1 MIALHDLLSV
11 VHESAALQVPVCRDG
26 ARVLDRAAF
35 RARVAALIALLQTQG
50 AQRYA
55 LCIDD
60 PFDFACALF
69 ALLACGKEPVIPA
82 NSTPGYLADLA
93 HAYDVVV
100 TDADLPLFELSAGA
114 NLGINAEAEVD
125 ADLDTLAHVNAAAAE
140 HAGVATDTG
149 IGNDEAA
156 SEHAGATIGIGNAR
170 TASDPTAAATATGTA
185 NAQAASAHTS
195 RAALTIDPQAPLT
208 LYTSGSS
215 GRPKPIRKTLAQ
227 FNAEV
232 HTLEQQWGTLIGDA
246 TMLASVPHHHIYGLL
261 FRVLWPLAAGRA
273 FDRAISIEPLH
284 LQTQIEQCGAAVIV
298 STPAQLSRWPALP
311 GFADLTPAP
320 RAVFSSG
327 GPLAFE
333 AAQEYAAA
341 YGAAPLEVYGSTET
355 GGIAWRRQ
363 DRTDAWQPL
372 SGIEVRRDE
381 DGALNVR
388 SPHLDHAGWHRTD
401 DRIAF
406 DADGRF
412 RLQGR
417 LDRVLKLDGKRV
429 SLPEL
434 EARLALHPYVA
445 QAAIVPLAGA
455 TRERVGAVVALT
467 EAGGAAL
474 RDEGRVALAKILR
487 RHLAEY
493 FDVVVLPRHWRFRVT
508 LPFDARGKLPVAAVA
523 AAFEPRSEGVE
534 VLAEARSGDTLHYE
548 LRVPPTL
555 AHFAGHFPGLPILP
569 GVVQVDWAVRLAADH
584 LPAVRAVASIDRL
597 KFMAPVSPGAVLALT
612 LAHDA
617 ARRRLQFAYRAN
629 GRECASGVIVY
640 GAPA

>member
-1 MIALHDLLSV
+1 MIALHDLLSAGHGAAV
-11 VHESAALQVPVCRDG
+11 VNAPVCRDG
-26 ARVLDRAAF
+26 ATVLDRTAF
-35 RARVAALIALLQTQG
+35 RARVSTLVTLMQTQD
-50 AQRYA
+50 ARRYA

-69 ALLACGKEPVIPA
+69 ALFACGKEPVIPA
-82 NSTPGYLADLA
+82 NATPGYLADLA
-93 HAYDVVV
+93 DVYDAVL
-100 TDADLPLFELSAGA
+100 TDADLPLG
-114 NLGINAEAEVD
+114 VRD
-125 ADLDTLAHVNAAAAE
+125 ADAD
-140 HAGVATDTG
+140 
-149 IGNDEAA
+149 A
-156 SEHAGATIGIGNAR
+156 SH
-170 TASDPTAAATATGTA
+170 
-185 NAQAASAHTS
+185 
-195 RAALTIDPQAPLT
+195 TIDPQVPLT

-215 GRPKPIRKTLAQ
+215 GAPKPIRKTLAQ

-232 HTLEQQWGTLIGDA
+232 HTLEKQWGALVGDA

-284 LQTQIEQCGAAVIV
+284 LQAQIEQCGATVVV

-311 GFADLTPAP
+311 GFAALTPAP
-320 RAVFSSG
+320 RAFFSSG
-327 GPLAFE
+327 GPLALE

-341 YGAAPLEVYGSTET
+341 YGAAPLEIYGSTET

-363 DRTDAWQPL
+363 DRTDAWQPVV
-372 SGIEVRRDE
+372 GIEVRRDE

-388 SPHLDHAGWHRTD
+388 SPHLDHTGWHRTD
-401 DRIAF
+401 DKIAF

-445 QAAIVPLAGA
+445 QAAIVPLEGA
-455 TRERVGAVVALT
+455 SRERVGAVVALT
-467 EAGGAAL
+467 EAGCEAL
-474 RDEGRVALAKILR
+474 RGDGRVQLARTLR
-487 RHLAEY
+487 RHLAAY
-493 FDVVVLPRHWRFRVT
+493 FDVVVLPRHWRFRLT

-523 AAFEPRSEGVE
+523 AAFEPRADGVE
-534 VLAEARSGDTLHYE
+534 VLAEARSADMLHYE

-555 AHFAGHFPGLPILP
+555 VHFAGHFPGLPILP
-569 GVVQVDWAVRLAADH
+569 GVVQVHWAMHLAAEH
-584 LPAVRAVASIDRL
+584 VPAVRALASVDRL
-597 KFMAPVSPGAVLALT
+597 KFMAPVPPGAVLNLT

-617 ARRRLQFAYRAN
+617 ARGRVQFAYRLS

-640 GAPA
+640 REPA

>member
-11 VHESAALQVPVCRDG
+11 AGETAAVHAPVCRDG
-26 ARVLDRAAF
+26 ATLLDRAAF
-35 RARVAALIALLQTQG
+35 RARVAALIALVQTQA

-69 ALLACGKEPVIPA
+69 ALFACGKEPVIPA

-93 HAYDVVV
+93 DAYEVVL
-100 TDADLPLFELSAGA
+100 TDADLPPFAPAAGA
-114 NLGINAEAEVD
+114 NVGINAGANVD
-125 ADLDTLAHVNAAAAE
+125 ADVNA
-140 HAGVATDTG
+140 GTDD
-149 IGNDEAA
+149 N
-156 SEHAGATIGIGNAR
+156 AGAETNVK
-170 TASDPTAAATATGTA
+170 
-185 NAQAASAHTS
+185 AASAHTS
-195 RAALTIDPQAPLT
+195 DAAYAIDPQTPLT
-208 LYTSGSS
+208 LYTSGTS

-232 HTLEQQWGTLIGDA
+232 QTLEKQWGALVGDA

-273 FDRAISIEPLH
+273 FDRAVSIEPLH
-284 LQTQIEQCGAAVIV
+284 LQAQIDRYGAAVIV

-320 RAVFSSG
+320 RAFFSSG
-327 GPLAFE
+327 GPLALE

-341 YGAAPLEVYGSTET
+341 YGAAPLEIYGSTET

-363 DRTDAWQPL
+363 DQTDAWQPV
-372 SGIEVRRDE
+372 SGIEVRCDE

-401 DRIAF
+401 DKIAF
-406 DADGRF
+406 DGEGRF

-434 EARLALHPYVA
+434 EARLALHPHVA
-445 QAAIVPLAGA
+445 QAALVPLEGA
-455 TRERVGAVVALT
+455 SRERVGAVVALT

-474 RDEGRVALAKILR
+474 RDEGRVALAKVLR

-523 AAFEPRSEGVE
+523 AAFEPRVEGME
-534 VLAEARSGDTLHYE
+534 VLSEARGGDTLHYE

-555 AHFAGHFPGLPILP
+555 VHFAGHFPGLPILP
-569 GVVQVDWAVRLAADH
+569 GVVQVDWAMRLAAEH
-584 LPAVRAVASIDRL
+584 VPAVRAVASIDRL
-597 KFMAPVSPGAVLALT
+597 KFMAPVSPGAVLKLT
-612 LAHDA
+612 LALDA
-617 ARRRLQFAYRAN
+617 ARRRVQFAYRVN
-629 GRECASGVIVY
+629 GRDCASGVIVY
-640 GAPA
+640 GEGAR

>member
-1 MIALHDLLSV
+1 MIALHDLLSAGHGAAV
-11 VHESAALQVPVCRDG
+11 VNAPVCRDG
-26 ARVLDRAAF
+26 ATVLDRTAF
-35 RARVAALIALLQTQG
+35 RARVSTLVTLMQTQD
-50 AQRYA
+50 ARRYA

-69 ALLACGKEPVIPA
+69 ALFACGKEPVIPA
-82 NSTPGYLADLA
+82 NATPGYLADLA
-93 HAYDVVV
+93 DAYDAVL
-100 TDADLPLFELSAGA
+100 TDADLPRGVRD
-114 NLGINAEAEVD
+114 VD
-125 ADLDTLAHVNAAAAE
+125 AT
-140 HAGVATDTG
+140 
-149 IGNDEAA
+149 
-156 SEHAGATIGIGNAR
+156 R
-170 TASDPTAAATATGTA
+170 TPGTS
-185 NAQAASAHTS
+185 Q
-195 RAALTIDPQAPLT
+195 TIDPQAPLT

-215 GRPKPIRKTLAQ
+215 GAPKPIRKTLAQ

-232 HTLEQQWGTLIGDA
+232 HTLEKQWGVLVGDA

-273 FDRAISIEPLH
+273 FDRAISIEPVH
-284 LQTQIEQCGAAVIV
+284 LQAQIEQCGATVVV

-311 GFADLTPAP
+311 GFAALTPAP
-320 RAVFSSG
+320 RAFFSSG
-327 GPLAFE
+327 GPLALE

-341 YGAAPLEVYGSTET
+341 YGAAPLEIYGSTET

-363 DRTDAWQPL
+363 DQTDAWQPVV
-372 SGIEVRRDE
+372 GIEVRRDE

-388 SPHLDHAGWHRTD
+388 SPHLDHTGWHRTD
-401 DRIAF
+401 DKIAF

-445 QAAIVPLAGA
+445 QAAIVPLEGA
-455 TRERVGAVVALT
+455 SRERVGAVVALT
-467 EAGGAAL
+467 EAGCEAL
-474 RDEGRVALAKILR
+474 RGDGRVQLARTLR
-487 RHLAEY
+487 RHLAAY
-493 FDVVVLPRHWRFRVT
+493 FDVVVLPRHWRFRLT

-523 AAFEPRSEGVE
+523 AAFEPREDGVE
-534 VLAEARSGDTLHYE
+534 VLAEARSADTLHYE

-555 AHFAGHFPGLPILP
+555 VHFAGHFPGLPILP
-569 GVVQVDWAVRLAADH
+569 GVVQVHWAMHLAAEH
-584 LPAVRAVASIDRL
+584 VPAVRALASVDRL
-597 KFMAPVSPGAVLALT
+597 KFMAPVPPGAVLNLT

-617 ARRRLQFAYRAN
+617 ARGRVQFAYRLS

-640 GAPA
+640 REPA

>member
-1 MIALHDLLSV
+1 MIALHDLLSAA
-11 VHESAALQVPVCRDG
+11 HESSAVHAPVCRDG
-26 ARVLDRAAF
+26 ATVLDRAAF
-35 RARVAALIALLQTQG
+35 RARVSTLVTLMQGQAAR
-50 AQRYA
+50 RYA

-69 ALLACGKEPVIPA
+69 ALFACGKEPVIPA
-82 NSTPGYLADLA
+82 NATPGYLADLA
-93 HAYDVVV
+93 DAYDAVL
-100 TDADLPLFELSAGA
+100 TDADLPPAVRGA
-114 NLGINAEAEVD
+114 DADAEVTHE
-125 ADLDTLAHVNAAAAE
+125 LN
-140 HAGVATDTG
+140 
-149 IGNDEAA
+149 
-156 SEHAGATIGIGNAR
+156 
-170 TASDPTAAATATGTA
+170 
-185 NAQAASAHTS
+185 TS
-195 RAALTIDPQAPLT
+195 HTIDPQAPLT

-215 GRPKPIRKTLAQ
+215 GTPKPIRKTLAQ

-232 HTLEQQWGTLIGDA
+232 HTLEKQWGALVGDA

-284 LQTQIEQCGAAVIV
+284 LQTQIEQCGATVVV

-311 GFADLTPAP
+311 GFTALKPAP
-320 RAVFSSG
+320 RAFFSSG
-327 GPLAFE
+327 GPLAVE

-341 YGAAPLEVYGSTET
+341 YGAAPLEIYGSTET

-363 DRTDAWQPL
+363 DQTEAWQPVA
-372 SGIEVRRDE
+372 GIEVRRDE

-388 SPHLDHAGWHRTD
+388 SPHLDHTGWHRTD
-401 DRIAF
+401 DKIAF

-445 QAAIVPLAGA
+445 QAAIVPLEGA
-455 TRERVGAVVALT
+455 SRERVGAVVALT
-467 EAGGAAL
+467 EAGSEAL
-474 RDEGRVALAKILR
+474 RAEGRVPLAQTLR

-493 FDVVVLPRHWRFRVT
+493 FDVVVLPRHWRFRLT
-508 LPFDARGKLPVAAVA
+508 LPFDSRGKLPVAAVA
-523 AAFEPRSEGVE
+523 AAFEPRADGVE
-534 VLAEARSGDTLHYE
+534 VLAETRSADTLHYE

-555 AHFAGHFPGLPILP
+555 VHFAGHFPGLPILP
-569 GVVQVDWAVRLAADH
+569 GVVQVHWAMRLAAEQ
-584 LPAVRAVASIDRL
+584 LPAVRELVSVDRL
-597 KFMAPVSPGAVLALT
+597 KFMAPVSPGAVLNLT

-617 ARRRLQFAYRAN
+617 ARGRVQFAYRLS
-629 GRECASGVIVY
+629 GRDCASGVIVY
-640 GAPA
+640 REPA

>member
-11 VHESAALQVPVCRDG
+11 VDDTAELHAPVCRDG
-26 ARVLDRAAF
+26 ATLLDRAAF
-35 RARVAALIALLQTQG
+35 RARVAALIALVQTHD

-69 ALLACGKEPVIPA
+69 ALFACGKEPVIPA

-93 HAYDVVV
+93 DAYEVVL
-100 TDADLPLFELSAGA
+100 TDADLPPFAFA
-114 NLGINAEAEVD
+114 
-125 ADLDTLAHVNAAAAE
+125 AD
-140 HAGVATDTG
+140 
-149 IGNDEAA
+149 AA
-156 SEHAGATIGIGNAR
+156 ST
-170 TASDPTAAATATGTA
+170 
-185 NAQAASAHTS
+185 HTS
-195 RAALTIDPQAPLT
+195 HTAYPIDPQAPLT

-232 HTLEQQWGTLIGDA
+232 HTLEKQWGALVDDA

-273 FDRAISIEPLH
+273 FDRAVSIEPLH
-284 LQTQIEQCGAAVIV
+284 LQTQIDHCGAAVIV

-320 RAVFSSG
+320 RAFFSSG
-327 GPLAFE
+327 GPLALE

-341 YGAAPLEVYGSTET
+341 YGAAPLEIYGSTET

-363 DRTDAWQPL
+363 DQTDAWQPV
-372 SGIEVRRDE
+372 SGIEVLRDD

-401 DRIAF
+401 DKIAF
-406 DADGRF
+406 DAEGRF

-434 EARLALHPYVA
+434 EARLALHPHVA
-445 QAAIVPLAGA
+445 QAAIVPLEGA
-455 TRERVGAVVALT
+455 SRERVGAVVALT

-474 RDEGRVALAKILR
+474 RDEGRVALAKVLR

-493 FDVVVLPRHWRFRVT
+493 FDVVVLPRHWRFRVA

-523 AAFEPRSEGVE
+523 AAFAPRSEGME

-555 AHFAGHFPGLPILP
+555 VHFAGHFPGLPILP
-569 GVVQVDWAVRLAADH
+569 GVVQVDWAMRLAAEH
-584 LPAVRAVASIDRL
+584 VPAVRAVASIDRL
-597 KFMAPVSPGAVLALT
+597 KFMAPVSPGAVLKLT

-617 ARRRLQFAYRAN
+617 ARRRVQFAYRVN
-629 GRECASGVIVY
+629 SRECASGVIVY
-640 GAPA
+640 VEAA

>member
-1 MIALHDLLSV
+1 MIALHDLLSATHDAV
-11 VHESAALQVPVCRDG
+11 AGNAPVCRDG
-26 ARVLDRAAF
+26 GAVFDRAAF
-35 RARVAALIALLQTQG
+35 RARVSSLVARLREQDAK
-50 AQRYA
+50 RYA

-82 NSTPGYLADLA
+82 NATPGYLADLA
-93 HAYDVVV
+93 EAYDAVL
-100 TDADLPLFELSAGA
+100 TDADLAAFALTPT
-114 NLGINAEAEVD
+114 D
-125 ADLDTLAHVNAAAAE
+125 AQTT
-140 HAGVATDTG
+140 TD
-149 IGNDEAA
+149 
-156 SEHAGATIGIGNAR
+156 H
-170 TASDPTAAATATGTA
+170 
-185 NAQAASAHTS
+185 
-195 RAALTIDPQAPLT
+195 TIDPHAPLT

-215 GRPKPIRKTLAQ
+215 GTPKPIRKTLAQ

-232 HTLEQQWGTLIGDA
+232 HTLEKQWGALIGDA

-273 FDRAISIEPLH
+273 FDRAISVEPLH
-284 LQTQIEQCGAAVIV
+284 LQTQIEQCGATVIV

-311 GFADLTPAP
+311 GFAALTPAP
-320 RAVFSSG
+320 RAFFSSG
-327 GPLAFE
+327 GPLALE

-341 YGAAPLEVYGSTET
+341 YGAAPLEIYGSTET

-363 DRTDAWQPL
+363 DQSDAWQPVA
-372 SGIEVRRDE
+372 GIEVRRDE

-388 SPHLDHAGWHRTD
+388 SPHLDHRGWHRTD

-434 EARLALHPYVA
+434 EARLAQHPYVA
-445 QAAIVPLAGA
+445 QAAVVPLEGA
-455 TRERVGAVVALT
+455 SRERVGAVVALT
-467 EAGGAAL
+467 GAGSEAL
-474 RDEGRVALAKILR
+474 RGEGRVLLAQTLR
-487 RHLAEY
+487 RHLAAY
-493 FDVVVLPRHWRFRVT
+493 FDVVVLPRHWRFRIT

-523 AAFEPRSEGVE
+523 GAFDARADGVE
-534 VLAEARSGDTLHYE
+534 VLAEARCAGTLHYE

-555 AHFAGHFPGLPILP
+555 VHFAGHFPGLPILP
-569 GVVQVDWAVRLAADH
+569 GVVQVDWAMRLAAEH
-584 LPAVRAVASIDRL
+584 VPAVRKLASIDRL
-597 KFMAPVSPGAVLALT
+597 KFMAPVLPGALLNLT

-617 ARRRLQFAYRAN
+617 ARQRVQFAYRLD

-640 GAPA
+640 RESA